1 MPITQ
6 AMPTSFK
13 VDILNGYQ
21 NFGTAPVR
29 TTGATDT
36 FKIALY
42 TSSATLDATTGLYS
56 STTNEVPNG
65 SGYTTGGIT
74 LSVSVAP
81 TSTGTTAYLSFASPV
96 TWTSATFSTAGAL
109 IYNSTQGG
117 RSVAVLSFGSTIT
130 VTGGDFNIIFPTAAA
145 GTAIL
150 QIA

>member
-21 NFGTAPVR
+21 NFGTSPVR
-29 TTGATDT
+29 ATGATDT

-42 TSSATLDATTGLYS
+42 TSSATLDATTATY
-56 STTNEVPNG
+56 TTSNEIPNG

-96 TWTSATFSTAGAL
+96 TWSSATFSTAGAL
-109 IYNSTQGG
+109 IYNSTQGN
-117 RSVAVLSFGSTIT
+117 RAVAVLSFGSTIT

>member
-29 TTGATDT
+29 ATGVADT

-42 TSSATLDATTGLYS
+42 TSSATLDATTATY
-56 STTNEVPNG
+56 TTSNEIPNG

-109 IYNSTQGG
+109 IYNSTQGN
-117 RSVAVLSFGSTIT
+117 RAVAVLSFGSTIT

>member
-29 TTGATDT
+29 ATGATDT

-42 TSSATLDATTGLYS
+42 TSSATLDATTATY
-56 STTNEVPNG
+56 TTSNEIPNG

-74 LSVSVAP
+74 LTVSVAP

-117 RSVAVLSFGSTIT
+117 RAVAVLSFGSTIT

>member
-29 TTGATDT
+29 ATGATDT

-42 TSSATLDATTGLYS
+42 TSSATLDATTATY
-56 STTNEVPNG
+56 TTSNEIPNG

-74 LSVSVAP
+74 LAISVAP

-96 TWTSATFSTAGAL
+96 TWSSATFSTAGAL
-109 IYNSTQGG
+109 IYNSTQGN
-117 RSVAVLSFGSTIT
+117 RAVAVLSFGSTIT

>member
-21 NFGTAPVR
+21 NFGTAPAR
-29 TTGATDT
+29 LTGATDT

-42 TSSATLDATTGLYS
+42 TSSATLDATTATY
-56 STTNEVPNG
+56 TTSNEIPNG

-96 TWTSATFSTAGAL
+96 TWSSATFSTAGAL
-109 IYNSTQGG
+109 IYNSTQGN
-117 RSVAVLSFGSTIT
+117 RAVAVLSFGSTIT